1 MIKDVTI
8 VGGGTAGWLCA
19 NHLGQ
24 ALIAQGFR
32 VTLLESPTIPTIGV
46 GEGTVPAIRQSLRKF
61 GISETDFIRSC
72 DVTFKQSIQFVNWLD
87 RQRHGHNAY
96 HHLFDVPLPFGV
108 DLTAG
113 WLAERQGS
121 YAGFVAPQQ
130 AVVDALKAPK
140 QITTPEYQGLT
151 SYAYHLDAR
160 KFAALLAEHATRQLG
175 VQHLYA
181 DVLDVELDAG
191 GYITALLTAQ
201 HGRIATDFVV
211 DCSGFDAFILG
222 QKLGVPFISRSDTL
236 LTDTALAVQV
246 PTEPD
251 AAIPPFTL
259 ATAHQAGWIWDI
271 HLTSRRGVGLVYSS
285 AHLSEQAAADKL
297 DKYIGGKLA
306 SLSFRKI
313 PMRVGRRQHFW
324 QRNCVA
330 IGLAQ
335 GFVEPLEATAILVAD
350 FSADLLSKR
359 FPRDRAENELLASR
373 FNQRVV
379 HGWDQILDFI
389 KLHYCVS
396 DRSDSAFWLDNRDN
410 ATIPPS
416 LAERLALWQS
426 FPPARDDFFS
436 KFEIFDFENFLYV
449 LYGMQYPTRAQFCR
463 PEYLAVVQQQQ
474 ARIRQ
479 QASQL
484 VQALPEHRALLEK
497 IRHYGLQKV

>member
-1 MIKDVTI
+1 MIKDVI
-8 VGGGTAGWLCA
+8 VVGGGTAGWLCA

-24 ALIAQGFR
+24 ALGAQGIR

-61 GISETDFIRSC
+61 GISETDFIRQC

-87 RQRHGHNAY
+87 TTRHGANAY
-96 HHLFDVPLPFGV
+96 HHLFDVPLPYGV
-108 DLTAG
+108 DLTAA
-113 WLAERQGS
+113 WLAQRHGP

-160 KFAALLAEHATRQLG
+160 KFAGFLCQHATTQLG
-175 VQHLYA
+175 VRHLRA
-181 DVLDVELDAG
+181 DVVDVERDAS
-191 GYITALLTAQ
+191 GYITALLTPQ
-201 HGRIATDFVV
+201 LGRLATDFVV
-211 DCSGFDAFILG
+211 DCSGFEAFILG
-222 QKLGVPFISRSDTL
+222 QKLGVPFISRSDSL

-246 PTEPD
+246 PTALD
-251 AAIPPFTL
+251 APIPPYTL

-285 AHLSEQAAADKL
+285 AHLSEQAACEKL
-297 DKYIGGKLA
+297 DRYIGGQLA

-313 PMRVGRRQHFW
+313 PMRVGRRQQFW
-324 QRNCVA
+324 QHNCVA

-335 GFVEPLEATAILVAD
+335 GFVEPLEATAILMAD

-359 FPRDRAENELLASR
+359 FPRDRAENELLAAR

-379 HGWDQILDFI
+379 HSWDQILDFI

-396 DRSDSAFWLDNRDN
+396 DRTDSQFWIDNRDS
-410 ATIPPS
+410 ATISPA
-416 LAERLALWQS
+416 LAARLALWQS
-426 FPPARDDFFS
+426 FPPGRDDFFS

-449 LYGMQYPTRAQFCR
+449 LYGMQYPTRPQFCR
-463 PEYLAVVQQQQ
+463 PEYLQLVQQHRARVQQQ
-474 ARIRQ
+474 A
-479 QASQL
+479 AQL
-484 VQALPEHRALLEK
+484 AETLPEHRALLEK
-497 IRHYGLQKV
+497 IRQYGLQKI